1 MAAWTA
7 APWATVNAVVGLL
20 AVEEVGNKFD
30 DMWDTSGT
38 NDQADFMDVRL
49 VNLRVAED
57 LLNRFKSTA
66 VKILAEIFETGT
78 SETSV
83 EIDIVKERVDFNGR
97 LGSTSRGKGTLASR
111 RRTACRFEE
120 RSR

>member
-97 LGSTSRGKGTLASR
+97 LGSSRGKGTLASR